1 MVYYM
6 SADLKYINHEN
17 YDSLQKSTKT
27 IKTSSPDVK
36 NRKLYFVN
44 EDVEWLLT
52 RYLWSGCTSV
62 ELRDKIMA
70 NAPELIRQIIR
81 KRGLHTIY
89 PGQDESSFNDLIQTA
104 WIQIEKVLYK
114 YRSSPHCRTCYN
126 PDRPSDSLLYVA
138 KNTEYGVKNMD
149 EIVEICNGVCPH
161 CGARILSSPIVDS
174 KQGIFGGS
182 ETILY
187 RGKSKVFNMWSQ
199 IATTVILAFA
209 KKDARDR
216 KNSNSYQAHL
226 STKIRPHTDVIAR
239 LLREARDVCKY
250 HTEYDKILDSLE
262 FLIYNDERPHD
273 GLISKLAEH
282 SGSSRVSVGNF
293 MKFIRFRSL
302 EFSDSPANKVNSEYK
317 IGKDREE
324 EEDEF

>member
-1 MVYYM
+1 M
-6 SADLKYINHEN
+6 SADIDYI
-17 YDSLQKSTKT
+17 DALQKSTKK
-27 IKTSSPDVK
+27 IKTSSPTEK
-36 NRKLYFVN
+36 NRKLYFIN

-52 RYLWSGCTSV
+52 RYLWSGCTNV
-62 ELRDKIMA
+62 ELRDRIMA

-104 WIQIEKVLYK
+104 WIQIERVLYK

-126 PDRPSDSLLYVA
+126 PDRPGDSLLYVA
-138 KNTEYGVKNMD
+138 KPTEYGVKNMD
-149 EIVEICNGVCPH
+149 EIVEYTNGVCPH
-161 CGARILSSPIVDS
+161 CNAMIRSTPIVHS
-174 KQGIFGGS
+174 SQGIFGGS

-216 KNSNSYQAHL
+216 KNSQAYQSHL
-226 STKIRPHTDVIAR
+226 SAKIRPHTDIISR
-239 LLREARDVCKY
+239 LIKEAREVCKF
-250 HTEYDKILDSLE
+250 HSEYDKILDSLE
-262 FLIYNDERPHD
+262 YLIYNDERPHD
-273 GLISKLAEH
+273 GLISKLVVH
-282 SGSSRVSVGNF
+282 SGASRVSVSNF

-302 EFSDSPANKVNSEYK
+302 EFSDSPINKVNEYK
-317 IGKDREE
+317 MGKDREE
-324 EEDEF
+324 DEEEM